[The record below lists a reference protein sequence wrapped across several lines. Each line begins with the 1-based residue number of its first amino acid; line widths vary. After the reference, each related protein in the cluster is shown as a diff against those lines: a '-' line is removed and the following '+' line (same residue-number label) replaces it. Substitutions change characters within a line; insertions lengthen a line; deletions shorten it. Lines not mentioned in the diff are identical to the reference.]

1 MTTLNTKRTRT
12 INLTRMRKAFS
23 PKPISIGVTAVLLS
37 ACGNDYE
44 DASVFTNVA
53 DCINQ
58 MPEHAEQCQVAYQN
72 ALNEAARTAPKYRS
86 QAECEVDFGIQQC
99 TSYQGGGNNWFMP
112 FMAGYMVSS
121 LMRPNYHSAPMF
133 TSYSRY
139 SPHRYQWMGSDGR
152 VYGDFRSR
160 HMKVN
165 KKAFTP
171 KPTVNRTIKRG
182 GFGSSVRAKSSW
194 GSSRGGWG
202 G

>member
-1 MTTLNTKRTRT
+1 MTQPNSKRSRV
-12 INLTRMRKAFS
+12 INLTRMRKAFA
-23 PKPISIGVTAVLLS
+23 PKPLSIGVTSILLT
-37 ACGNDYE
+37 ACGSDNE
-44 DASVFTNVA
+44 DAFVFTNVA
-53 DCINQ
+53 DCISQ
-58 MPEHAEQCQVAYQN
+58 MPEQAEQCQLAYQQ
-72 ALNEAARTAPKYRS
+72 AMEEAARTAPKYLS
-86 QAECEVDFGIQQC
+86 QAECEVDFGVQQC
-99 TSYQGGGNNWFMP
+99 TPYQNGGNSWFMP

-121 LMRPNYHSAPMF
+121 LMRPNYYSTPMF

-139 SPHRYQWMGSDGR
+139 SPHRYQWVGSDGM
-152 VYGDFRSR
+152 VYGDYRSR
-160 HMKVN
+160 RMKVD